1 MQSSIERSGKN
12 MSEEIEFPKL
22 SELSLRQKGCLGVVC
37 CGLLAILGFWIWY
50 MMFVTS
56 VENYELGFVFDRVTG
71 EITILE
77 KKGWIVR
84 TPFRYSVHHI
94 DMRPHQITISANER
108 VLNAKLVQFDPKG
121 LQTFVE
127 WHGRSAGDNTRNLQE
142 ILKCYAFDLA
152 DGKDCPFLIVVQEIA
167 PNQAGLAIQD
177 PGMKEKK

>member
-1 MQSSIERSGKN
+1 MVS
-12 MSEEIEFPKL
+12 FL
-22 SELSLRQKGCLGVVC
+22 
-37 CGLLAILGFWIWY
+37 IWY
-50 MMFVTS
+50 KMFVTS
-56 VENYELGFVFDRVTG
+56 VENYELGFVFDRVSG

-127 WHGRSAGDNTRNLQE
+127 WHGRSAGDKTKNLQE

-152 DGKDCPFLIVVQEIA
+152 DGKDCPFLTVIQEIA
-167 PNQAGLAIQD
+167 PNQGGLAARASAV
-177 PGMKEKK
+177 KEKE